1 MKRKDDLRL
10 DIDLDI
16 RTIYPDSLDREGAF
30 YTSHGYPNESVYI
43 SSGVV
48 DPVYLKSV
56 LELNKDCASELHED
70 ICKRLRDIYVKK
82 NQDYGNSFDES
93 LDKFGLI
100 ASATR
105 INDKV
110 NRFFSL
116 CTGKKKAKVVEES
129 VKDTLMDLANYTIMT
144 IMWLEEKEN
153 LAKNSK
159 KGAKK

>member
-1 MKRKDDLRL
+1 MKRKDNLRF

-16 RTIYPDSLDREGAF
+16 RTMYPDSLDVDSKF
-30 YTSHGYPNESVYI
+30 YTSHGYPNDCIFVTSNMVASDNSLSI
-43 SSGVV
+43 S
-48 DPVYLKSV
+48 D
-56 LELNKDCASELHED
+56 LNEDCSSELHAD

-110 NRFFSL
+110 NRFSSL
-116 CTGKKKAKVVEES
+116 CTDKKKAKVVEES
-129 VKDTLMDLANYTIMT
+129 VKDTLMDLANYAIMT
-144 IMWLEEKEN
+144 IMWLEEREN

-159 KGAKK
+159 KKAKK

>member
-1 MKRKDDLRL
+1 MKRKNKN
-10 DIDLDI
+10 DLDI
-16 RTIYPDSLDREGAF
+16 RTMYPESLEADGKF
-30 YTSHGYPNESVYI
+30 YTSYGYPNNCTFFNPYI
-43 SSGVV
+43 
-48 DPVYLKSV
+48 LE
-56 LELNKDCASELHED
+56 ELNRDCASELHKD
-70 ICKRLRDIYVKK
+70 ICKRLLDIYVKK

-110 NRFFSL
+110 NRFSSL
-116 CTGKKKAKVVEES
+116 CTGKKKAKVVEEG
-129 VKDTLMDLANYTIMT
+129 VKDTLMDLANYAIMT

-153 LAKNSK
+153 LDKNSK

>member
-1 MKRKDDLRL
+1 MKRKDDLRF

-16 RTIYPDSLDREGAF
+16 NTMYPDSLMVDSKF
-30 YTSHGYPNESVYI
+30 YTSHGYPNESIYVT
-43 SSGVV
+43 SNMV
-48 DPVYLKSV
+48 DPNYLKSM

-110 NRFFSL
+110 NRFSSL

-129 VKDTLMDLANYTIMT
+129 VKDTLMDLANYAIMT
-144 IMWLEEKEN
+144 IMWLEEREN
-153 LAKNSK
+153 LEKNHK